1 MEESAQSGEKPRLLL
16 HVCCGPCAAGVL
28 PAVTPF
34 FDVTLFYYD
43 PNILPKAE
51 FIKRLD
57 TLKQLLA
64 HFPDVK
70 LIVPEQDEEE
80 FLSAVTGLETLPEGG
95 ARCGVCFAVRLKK
108 TAEYLASS
116 GGKYDGF
123 ATTLTVSP
131 RKNAALINR
140 IGEDAAKEYGVTYF
154 TSDFKKNDG
163 WLTSVRLSHE
173 YGLYR
178 QHYCGCG
185 FPVPCDAEQS

>member
-95 ARCGVCFAVRLKK
+95 ARCEVCFAVRLKK
-108 TAEYLASS
+108 TAEHLASS

-140 IGEDAAKEYGVTYF
+140 VTYF

-163 WLTSVRLSHE
+163 WLTSVRLSRE

-185 FPVPCDAEQS
+185 FPVPYDAEQS